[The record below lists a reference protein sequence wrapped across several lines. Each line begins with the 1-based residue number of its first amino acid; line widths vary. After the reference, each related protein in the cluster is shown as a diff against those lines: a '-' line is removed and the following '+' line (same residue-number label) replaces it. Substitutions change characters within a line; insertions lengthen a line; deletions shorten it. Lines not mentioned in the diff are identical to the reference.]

1 MNLLMRVLVAIV
13 VSTTLALV
21 AGQLGWLAGP
31 VPSDLGVKEGRL
43 KPPARVPNSVSS
55 QADPASEAFIEP
67 LSTRFG
73 DRDGSATLATVH
85 TIVQTMPGAKVV
97 KFDGPYLYAQFT
109 STWFRFV
116 ADTEFWFDASAGVVH
131 VRSASRLG
139 ETDLGANRA
148 RIEAIRAQL
157 ASSP

>member
-1 MNLLMRVLVAIV
+1 MNLLKRVLVALV
-13 VSTTLALV
+13 VSATLALV
-21 AGQLGWLAGP
+21 AGRLGWLEGP

-55 QADPASEAFIEP
+55 QADPASKTFIEP
-67 LSTRFG
+67 LPARFG
-73 DRDGSATLATVH
+73 DRDGSATLATLQ
-85 TIVQTMPGAKVV
+85 TIVQAMPGAKVV
-97 KFDGPYLYAQFT
+97 KLDSPYLYAQFT

-116 ADTEFWFDASAGVVH
+116 DDTEFWFDANAGVVH

-139 ETDLGANRA
+139 ESDLGVNRA

-157 ASSP
+157 AALP

>member
-1 MNLLMRVLVAIV
+1 MNLLKRVLVALV
-13 VSTTLALV
+13 VSTTLALL
-21 AGQLGWLAGP
+21 AGQLGWLEGP
-31 VPSDLGVKEGRL
+31 APTDLGVTEGRL

-55 QADPASEAFIEP
+55 QADPASKSYIEP
-67 LSTRFG
+67 LPSRFG
-73 DRDGSATLATVH
+73 DRDGSATLATLH
-85 TIVQTMPGAKVV
+85 TIVQAMPGAKVV
-97 KFDGPYLYAQFT
+97 KFDGPYLYVQFT

-116 ADTEFWFDASAGVVH
+116 ADTEFWFDANTSVVH

-139 ETDLGANRA
+139 ETDLGTNRA

>member
-1 MNLLMRVLVAIV
+1 MNLLKRLLVALV
-13 VSTTLALV
+13 VSATLALV
-21 AGQLGWLAGP
+21 AGRLGWLEGP

-55 QADPASEAFIEP
+55 QADPASKAFIEP
-67 LSTRFG
+67 LPARFG
-73 DRDGSATLATVH
+73 DRDGSATLAALQ
-85 TIVQTMPGAKVV
+85 TIVQAMPNAQVV
-97 KFDGPYLYAQFT
+97 KLDGPYLYVQFT

-116 ADTEFWFDASAGVVH
+116 DDTEFWFDPGAGVVQ

-139 ETDLGANRA
+139 ESDLGVNRA

-157 ASSP
+157 TASP

>member
-13 VSTTLALV
+13 VSATLALM
-21 AGQLGWLAGP
+21 AGQLGWLEGP

-55 QADPASEAFIEP
+55 QADPASKAFIEP
-67 LSTRFG
+67 LPTRFG
-73 DRDGSATLATVH
+73 DRDGSATLATLQ
-85 TIVQTMPGAKVV
+85 TIVQAMPGAKVV
-97 KFDGPYLYAQFT
+97 KFDGAYLYAQFT

-139 ETDLGANRA
+139 ETDLGTNRA

-157 ASSP
+157 AASP